1 MLSQI
6 TAANDS
12 ESQSQ
17 PADSYRPTTDVA
29 VGSMGDTPNISLM
42 TDGARYMMYGYC
54 VSHTWLLMYA
64 RHHNLVT
71 NNQRPDDL
79 KAIFD
84 IRKRINWHDIRS
96 TTVPTKCVYRILHK
110 DTGGTLKSMKGL
122 DIVGNTGFDHCFV
135 FASGSNRNAT
145 ALATAL
151 DPEQIRLVQEVLCIT
166 SSPQWYLRTDRELP
180 HQPYDGYKAHPDDDV
195 ASPAQYL
202 GKNATSRK

>member
-122 DIVGNTGFDHCFV
+122 DIECNCARHRLGPRADPLGP
-135 FASGSNRNAT
+135 GS
-145 ALATAL
+145 
-151 DPEQIRLVQEVLCIT
+151 LVHNFIPTMVSEDGQRAP
-166 SSPQWYLRTDRELP
+166 SSTI
-180 HQPYDGYKAHPDDDV
+180 
-195 ASPAQYL
+195 
-202 GKNATSRK
+202 